1 MDMSLVINEGIIYD
15 KGVVTASVTSSHYMP
30 VLTRHTVIAT
40 ANILDINVFIAGYSN
55 KLVVNEAMPIEDFS
69 LE

>member
-1 MDMSLVINEGIIYD
+1 MDMNLVINEGITYE
-15 KGVVTASVTSSHYMP
+15 KGVVTASVTSNHNMP

-40 ANILDINVFIAGYSN
+40 ANITDFSVFIAGYSS